1 MTSQAVAKRESS
13 VPDLVRTP
21 ASTITADDIALPRI
35 YIGQFMSAA
44 VQEGLVTAGQVFAAT
59 GADDPD
65 PRILWDPKG
74 KGEFKDGVP
83 FYVLNLRKG
92 KSWTAGPGEELQ
104 LFDYDDPAAPA
115 DAWVTY
121 GYTVAVPEA
130 DEQVP
135 FKLLLTRT
143 GKPAALQINT
153 VLMKAALTG
162 PSWTTK
168 FLLTTTPRENNKGKF
183 FVPRVAVT
191 EAVPAEVEVAEKIA
205 LDLSSAA
212 VERPATGEQPAI

>member
-1 MTSQAVAKRESS
+1 MTAVAKRESA

-21 ASTITADDIALPRI
+21 ALTITAEDIALPRI
-35 YIGQFMSAA
+35 YLGQFMSQA
-44 VQEGLVTAGQVFAAT
+44 VQDGLVKAGQIFSAT

-65 PRILWDPKG
+65 PTILWSSDG
-74 KGEFKDGVP
+74 KGVFKDGVP
-83 FYVLNLRKG
+83 IYVLTIKKG

-121 GYTVAVPEA
+121 DYVVSIPEV
-130 DEQVP
+130 DDQVP

-153 VLMKAALTG
+153 VLLKNATAG
-162 PSWTTK
+162 PSWNTK
-168 FLLTTTPRENNKGKF
+168 FVLTTAARENNKGKY
-183 FVPRVAVT
+183 FVPRVAVG
-191 EAVPAEVEVAEKIA
+191 EAVASEVEIAEKIG
-205 LDLSSAA
+205 LDLNSAPT
-212 VERPATGEQPAI
+212 ERPTNAGEQPAI

>member
-1 MTSQAVAKRESS
+1 MTAVTKRESA
-13 VPDLVRTP
+13 VPDMVRTP
-21 ASTITADDIALPRI
+21 ALTITSDDIALPRV

-44 VQEGLVTAGQVFAAT
+44 VQEGLVTAGQIFSAT

-65 PRILWDPKG
+65 PVILWDPKG
-74 KGEFKDGVP
+74 KGIFKDGVE

-121 GYTVAVPEA
+121 GYTIAIPAV
-130 DEQVP
+130 DTDVP

-143 GKPAALQINT
+143 GKSAALQINT
-153 VLMKAALTG
+153 VLLKASVKG
-162 PSWTTK
+162 PSWQSK
-168 FLLTTTPRENNKGKF
+168 FVLTATPRENNKGKY
-183 FVPRVAVT
+183 FVPRVAAA
-191 EAVPAEVEVAEKIA
+191 EAVLSEVEVAEKIG
-205 LDLSSAA
+205 LSLSSASI
-212 VERPATGEQPAI
+212 ERPASAGEQPAI